1 MVICLCTNYDFA
13 IQMSLEQYRDLK
25 ERAFDRYRL
34 GAQVLEGNTVNKI
47 PPNQEK
53 MEKEALKKDEWR
65 ETFTVVDGYPEQER
79 SNRHSVSQA
88 VVQSLLRDDGSYPK
102 EMTVLS
108 TAMGQFP
115 SDTEWDAMFAN
126 PGPAKW
132 PDPFKFDPAL
142 WGIEA

>member
-1 MVICLCTNYDFA
+1 
-13 IQMSLEQYRDLK
+13 MSLEQYRDLK

-53 MEKEALKKDEWR
+53 MEKEALKKDEWK

-115 SDTEWDAMFAN
+115 SDSEWDAMFAN

-142 WGIEA
+142 WGVEA